1 MVKSYKFTSVEKL
14 SPNFCVS
21 EFRCKCGGAHN
32 ILIDTVLVDRLQK
45 LVNVLGASKAVITS
59 GYRCSAHD
67 RAVGGNGAG
76 QHTKGTAA
84 DVVFYDKSGK
94 PISTKIVACK
104 AQDIGFNGIANID
117 STYQYIHLD
126 VRTAGKWYGDE
137 VKGTGSSVTSDFY
150 SYYGIERADSSIKA
164 LQTALNTY
172 GARLTVDGIC
182 GSKTLT
188 AAKKHIV
195 DKGSKSEVVKWVQNR
210 LNALGYDCGKAD
222 GIAGDKTMNEIYK
235 WQSDHNLGRGYLGGS
250 DWNTLLK

>member
-32 ILIDTVLVDRLQK
+32 ILVDTVLVDRLQK

-67 RAVGGNGAG
+67 RAVGGNGSG

-94 PISTKIVACK
+94 PISTKLVACK

-126 VRTAGKWYGDE
+126 VRSVGKWYGDE
-137 VKGTGSSVTSDFY
+137 VKGTGSSVTNNFY
-150 SYYGIERADSSIKA
+150 TYYGIERSDSSIKA
-164 LQTALNTY
+164 LQTALNTM
-172 GARLTVDGIC
+172 GAKLTVDGIC
-182 GSKTLT
+182 GVKTLS
-188 AAKKHIV
+188 AAKKFIV
-195 DKGSKSEVVKWVQNR
+195 DKASKGKIVKWVQDK
-210 LNALGYDCGKAD
+210 LNSLGYDCGKAD
-222 GIAGDKTMNEIYK
+222 GVAGDKTMNAIYK

-250 DWNTLLK
+250 DWNILLK

>member
-1 MVKSYKFTSVEKL
+1 MIKNYKCNSTIRL
-14 SPNFCVS
+14 SDNFCVQ
-21 EFRCKCGGAHN
+21 EFRCKCGKPHD
-32 ILIDTVLVDRLQK
+32 IKVSCQ
-45 LVNVLGASKAVITS
+45 LVNALQLLVKELNASKAIITS

-67 RAVGGNGAG
+67 RAVGGNGSG

-150 SYYGIERADSSIKA
+150 TYYGIERSDSSIKA
-164 LQTALNTY
+164 LQTALNTM
-172 GARLTVDGIC
+172 GAKLTVDGIC
-182 GSKTLT
+182 GSKTLS

-210 LNALGYDCGKAD
+210 MNSLGYDCGKAD
-222 GIAGDKTMNEIYK
+222 GIAGDKTMNAIYK

>member
-32 ILIDTVLVDRLQK
+32 ILVDTVLVDRLQK

-94 PISTKIVACK
+94 PINTKIVACK

-137 VKGTGSSVTSDFY
+137 VKGTGSSVTNDFY
-150 SYYGIERADSSIKA
+150 NYYGIERSDGSIKA

-182 GSKTLT
+182 GSKTFS

-195 DKGSKSEVVKWVQNR
+195 DKGSKGEIVKWVQNR
-210 LNALGYDCGKAD
+210 MNALGYDCGKAD
-222 GIAGDKTMNEIYK
+222 GIAGDKTMNAIYK

-250 DWNTLLK
+250 DWNILLK